1 MLEEHAYPLNS
12 RKALSPIICRYLLV
26 IGVEH
31 FRDEAGRTYLDG
43 LWYKDLIEHFRYLKN
58 ITIASPCA
66 YQKPPK
72 GAVRIDNDPLFE
84 EVRFVD
90 LPRPTSVARALI
102 DLPSSLRVLW
112 KAIGDADI
120 VHSGVAG
127 WPIPLGW
134 LTTPIV
140 IIRKKKYLIVVES
153 AFWRV
158 QPGSRPTVQARI
170 RGRLSEILSRWC
182 VNRADLSIFT
192 QPEYKRSLLTKGEAR
207 GHVINASWID
217 EENII
222 SHADARESW
231 AKKRIGADGK
241 LKIIFVGRLVAAKG
255 ILVLLEAMKK
265 SVCERVPVDLDILGD
280 GDQLESCHIAR
291 DALKHSAQ
299 IRLLGTVPYGEEL
312 FELLRGYHAVVA
324 PVLSDE
330 QPRIVY
336 DAYSQAVPVIASD
349 TDGLRSCVENGTT
362 GMLVNS
368 NDHVALAHRLKWAQQ
383 NPEQLKLM
391 GLAALDVARRLTHRA
406 MHEKRWTL
414 LLKLLSTTDH

>member
-1 MLEEHAYPLNS
+1 
-12 RKALSPIICRYLLV
+12 
-26 IGVEH
+26 
-31 FRDEAGRTYLDG
+31 
-43 LWYKDLIEHFRYLKN
+43 
-58 ITIASPCA
+58 
-66 YQKPPK
+66 
-72 GAVRIDNDPLFE
+72 
-84 EVRFVD
+84 
-90 LPRPTSVARALI
+90 
-102 DLPSSLRVLW
+102 
-112 KAIGDADI
+112 
-120 VHSGVAG
+120 
-127 WPIPLGW
+127 
-134 LTTPIV
+134 
-140 IIRKKKYLIVVES
+140 
-153 AFWRV
+153 
-158 QPGSRPTVQARI
+158 
-170 RGRLSEILSRWC
+170 
-182 VNRADLSIFT
+182 
-192 QPEYKRSLLTKGEAR
+192 LLTKGEAR

-324 PVLSDE
+324 PVLTDE